1 MQFSKNALYKNRE
14 VLRVFIIFSLFPFES
29 GCLHQLIIFS
39 FVFSREEEMEVFL
52 KLKKALQDLNG
63 ELPDQ
68 SPPPLDQPSKVP
80 NGYHNDMNHNRNE
93 NPWQDN
99 PHHGNFPP
107 GFMFGRDRRGG
118 LFSEIDKE
126 FEELDRFM
134 QNSRQIFDEID
145 QTRMG
150 FGQMFKDLSEIEQN
164 SKLIK

>member
-1 MQFSKNALYKNRE
+1 
-14 VLRVFIIFSLFPFES
+14 
-29 GCLHQLIIFS
+29 
-39 FVFSREEEMEVFL
+39 MEVFL
-52 KLKKALQDLNG
+52 KLKKALEDLNDRTP
-63 ELPDQ
+63 EEPI
-68 SPPPLDQPSKVP
+68 PPLAQPPKAP
-80 NGYHNDMNHNRNE
+80 NVNSNDIYNRNE

-118 LFSEIDKE
+118 PGGIFSEIDKE

-150 FGQMFKDLSEIEQN
+150 FGQMFKELSDLEQN
-164 SKLIK
+164 SKLDSICTLAKVYRKDSCSSGIYGALGPTLYRTEWLRSVYPGCSS

>member
-1 MQFSKNALYKNRE
+1 MKFSKMLLLKSRSFE
-14 VLRVFIIFSLFPFES
+14 SFHHLFPFPIFDS

-39 FVFSREEEMEVFL
+39 FIFSREEEMEVFL

-68 SPPPLDQPSKVP
+68 SAPPLDQPQKVP
-80 NGYHNDMNHNRNE
+80 NGNPNDMNHNRNE

-107 GFMFGRDRRGG
+107 GFMFGRDRSGG